1 MRKVICKNYKDGK
14 CSIVALNRNTCRA
27 GCYRCCLVECFKDSM
42 PLRLCPKGDS
52 EGNNFDKLIFKH
64 LAAKKNINV
73 YGESIK

>member
-1 MRKVICKNYKDGK
+1 M
-14 CSIVALNRNTCRA
+14 